1 MTVSAVV
8 SPLTAEAF
16 VIASEPPP
24 GLGAACRT
32 SPRGGAKDRPDPAY
46 LYSMRRSRPPARR
59 HANIWRYALLFQVM
73 SVSASASTVRR
84 AEDNHTR

>member
-24 GLGAACRT
+24 GLGARCRT
-32 SPRGGAKDRPDPAY
+32 SPRGGAKGRPDPAY
-46 LYSMRRSRPPARR
+46 LYSMRRWRPPARGIMQLCR
-59 HANIWRYALLFQVM
+59 VDGWFSRGRG
-73 SVSASASTVRR
+73 S
-84 AEDNHTR
+84 